1 MRSQV
6 RSVLFDANGMI
17 QVMIVTISPTKKTI
31 YLICANLVILGKN
44 SFYIYVGVGYV
55 YVEDEYSKGSIIQIH
70 STLAQA
76 KSTCDADDRCG
87 SITDWE
93 CDGRYWATYT
103 GRDLGQATQG
113 DPCSWVKPGTGKL
126 IFIL

>member
-1 MRSQV
+1 MCKLSYIR
-6 RSVLFDANGMI
+6 
-17 QVMIVTISPTKKTI
+17 KKF
-31 YLICANLVILGKN
+31 LL
-44 SFYIYVGVGYV
+44 YIYVGVGYV